1 MIKRVPIVDGHL
13 DLAFNVVFG
22 NRDLEH
28 KSPQE
33 IRALEAGM
41 PEVDLCM
48 ATLSE
53 MRKGGVAVGFG
64 TLYAAPYISW
74 THPETPNEGGYKTPE
89 DAEAQGLAQ
98 LEVYEGWHARGQI
111 RLIKSK
117 ADLEHHLEL
126 WVRDGITGMVVLMEG
141 SDPIVRPGDVPKW
154 WARGVRIVGTSWGA
168 TRYAGGTGTPTGLT
182 PEGRELIA
190 ALESQGMIVD
200 ASHQS
205 WEAFADTLEVGVT
218 RLMASHS
225 NTFALTPTSNRHI
238 TDEMIQ
244 AIGATDGMIGTVL
257 FNAFL
262 EPKWT
267 REDPSAPVTLENQ
280 VLGHMTH
287 VANLIGWNHVG
298 IGSDIDGGLGRNET
312 PEGLE
317 TIADLRMIGAVVP
330 EAEREG
336 VLGGNWLRFL
346 RKNLPS

>member
-1 MIKRVPIVDGHL
+1 MNSNRVPIVDGHL
-13 DLAFNVVFG
+13 DLAINVTEDH
-22 NRDLEH
+22 RDLEH
-28 KSPQE
+28 KTPQE
-33 IRALEAGM
+33 IRALEVGK
-41 PEVDLCM
+41 PDTDLCM

-53 MRKGGVAVGFG
+53 IRKGGIAIAFG
-64 TLYAAPYISW
+64 TLFAVPHISW
-74 THPETPNEGGYKTPE
+74 IHPEKPNPNGYKTPE
-89 DAEAQGLAQ
+89 EAEAHGIQQLA
-98 LEVYEGWHARGQI
+98 VYEGWHARGQI

-126 WVRDGITGMVVLMEG
+126 WAVDSISGMVVLMEG
-141 SDPIVRPGDVPKW
+141 ADPIVRPSDVPKW
-154 WARGVRIVGTSWGA
+154 WDRGVRIVGTSWGP

-182 PEGRELIA
+182 PAGRELIT
-190 ALESQGMIVD
+190 ALEAQGMIVD

-225 NTFALTPTSNRHI
+225 NTFALTPTSNRHLS
-238 TDEMIQ
+238 DEMIRE
-244 AIGATDGMIGTVL
+244 IGARDGMIGTVL
-257 FNAFL
+257 YNAFL
-262 EPKWT
+262 EHQWT
-267 REDPSAPVTLENQ
+267 REDPSFPVTLENQ
-280 VLGHMTH
+280 VLAHMTH

-317 TIADLRMIGAVVP
+317 TIADLEKIGAVVP

-346 RKNLPS
+346 RKNLP